1 MATYMLFPLL
11 SPIVKLSRS
20 ELSICPRKVME
31 TSSDEKIHRTGAG
44 VERHP
49 FTNRSAC
56 SKDTFTFSVVGET
69 FSMPHRSDQTE
80 HLYHGE

>member
-1 MATYMLFPLL
+1 
-11 SPIVKLSRS
+11 
-20 ELSICPRKVME
+20 ME
-31 TSSDEKIHRTGAG
+31 TSSDESTHRTGAG

-69 FSMPHRSDQTE
+69 FAILIGAMILSHRFPVTGDAPHTKM
-80 HLYHGE
+80 